1 MASTKAFLLYP
12 LLLMPLIANLVV
24 ASPKVDE
31 DSKMNTLKISRVEA
45 VKVVVEQEGSVG
57 RKIKGVEY
65 LPLNFTVAVDDSWE
79 GDEVEVFWETNA
91 VYAKSLD
98 ELGQRVVFARD
109 GQTNQTVNL
118 EASLIGVYTL
128 RFYTLIEGEKVWVS
142 EEKEL
147 VIMRANVA
155 AVKIITFM
163 VFILIGCALCF
174 MGLEL
179 DLTIVWNCVK
189 KPIGPAIGLFCQFI
203 IMPCNAYF
211 LGWLFLE
218 TSYERLGLLLLGSS
232 PGGANSNFWTAM
244 FHGDVNLSCTMT
256 FLSTLGSFAFTSLWV
271 YLLGRPMIGKDIPI
285 PYMNIAVSLVSFTV
299 PLLLGIAF
307 KRKWPKKALALSKRV
322 SRPFFFVVLIILPA
336 TGTWFN
342 QHFFYLCS
350 WRHLVSGVA
359 LGFLGYI
366 LGAVFATIARQS
378 RAQVI
383 AISLETAIQNAAI
396 GFVVLN
402 LTFESPYSDMGVIP
416 VLSFLFFS
424 TGPIMFVVYAIY
436 LLTQKIRQRMG
447 FSEVPQKELDGGHP
461 EEQPVQEKKMEN
473 GEA

>member
-1 MASTKAFLLYP
+1 
-12 LLLMPLIANLVV
+12 VV
-24 ASPKVDE
+24 ASPKVDQ
-31 DSKMNTLKISRVEA
+31 DSKVNTLEVSRVEA
-45 VKVVVEQEGSVG
+45 VRVTVVQDGSES

-65 LPLNFTVAVDDSWE
+65 QPLNFTVAIDDSWN

-91 VYAKSLD
+91 VYVKSLD
-98 ELGQRVVFARD
+98 QLGQRVVFARD
-109 GQTNQTVNL
+109 GETNQTVNL

-128 RFYTLIEGEKVWVS
+128 RFYTLVEGEKVWAS

-147 VIMRANVA
+147 VITRADLQSK
-155 AVKIITFM
+155 KIMTIM
-163 VFILIGCALCF
+163 VFTLVGCALCF
-174 MGLEL
+174 MGLEI
-179 DLTIVWNCVK
+179 DLAVVWTCIK
-189 KPIGPAIGLFCQFI
+189 RPIGPAIGLFCQFI

-285 PYMNIAVSLVSFTV
+285 PYMNLTMSLVSFTV
-299 PLLLGIAF
+299 PLLLGVAF
-307 KRKWPKKALALSKRV
+307 KRKWPKKALVLSKRV
-322 SRPFFFVVLIILPA
+322 SRPFFFVVLIILP
-336 TGTWFN
+336 TVGSWFSL
-342 QHFFYLCS
+342 HFFYLCS

-359 LGFLGYI
+359 LGLLGYI
-366 LGAVFATIARQS
+366 LGAVLATIARQS

-402 LTFESPYSDMGVIP
+402 LTFESPYSDMGLIP
-416 VLSFLFFS
+416 VLSFIFFS
-424 TGPIMFVVYAIY
+424 TGPIMFVVYAAY

-447 FSEVPQKELDGGHP
+447 FTEVPQKEGDPGLP
-461 EEQPVQEKKMEN
+461 EEPVGEKRLEN
-473 GEA
+473 GEH

>member
-1 MASTKAFLLYP
+1 MSSLLT
-12 LLLMPLIANLVV
+12 LLLFLSQVMI
-24 ASPKVDE
+24 ASPKVDQG
-31 DSKMNTLKISRVEA
+31 SKLNLLDGSTIEA
-45 VKVVVEQEGSVG
+45 VRVSVDQEGSEG

-65 LPLNFTVAVDDSWE
+65 QPLNFTVTIDDSWE
-79 GDEVEVFWETNA
+79 GDEVEVFWETSS
-91 VYAKSLD
+91 VYTKSLD
-98 ELGQRVVFARD
+98 ELGQRIVFARD
-109 GQTNQTVNL
+109 GLQNQTVNL

-128 RFYTLIEGEKVWVS
+128 RFYTLVDEEKVWAS
-142 EEKEL
+142 EEMEL
-147 VIMRANVA
+147 VITRANLA
-155 AVKIITFM
+155 TKKIITIM
-163 VFILIGCALCF
+163 VFVLVGSALCF
-174 MGLEL
+174 MGLEI
-179 DLTIVWNCVK
+179 DMGIVWACIK
-189 KPIGPAIGLFCQFI
+189 RPIGPAIGLFCQFI

-285 PYMNIAVSLVSFTV
+285 PYMNIAMSLVSFTV
-299 PLLLGIAF
+299 PLLLGVAF
-307 KRKWPKKALALSKRV
+307 KRKWPKKALVLSKKV
-322 SRPFFFVVLIILPA
+322 SRPFFFVVLIILPCTA
-336 TGTWFN
+336 TWFN
-342 QHFFYLCS
+342 LHFFYLCS

-359 LGFLGYI
+359 LGFLGYV
-366 LGAVFATIARQS
+366 LGAVFATLVRQS

-396 GFVVLN
+396 GYVVLN

-424 TGPIMFVVYAIY
+424 TGPIMFVVYAAY
-436 LLTQKIRQRMG
+436 MVTQKIRQRLG
-447 FSEVPQKELDGGHP
+447 FSEVPQKEVEANP
-461 EEQPVQEKKMEN
+461 EGPPLEN
-473 GEA
+473 GEH

>member
-1 MASTKAFLLYP
+1 M
-12 LLLMPLIANLVV
+12 
-24 ASPKVDE
+24 
-31 DSKMNTLKISRVEA
+31 
-45 VKVVVEQEGSVG
+45 
-57 RKIKGVEY
+57 EY
-65 LPLNFTVAVDDSWE
+65 APVNFTVAIDDSWD

-91 VYAKSLD
+91 VYVESLD

-109 GQTNQTVNL
+109 GPMNQTVNL

-128 RFYTLIEGEKVWVS
+128 RFYTLADGEEKVWAS
-142 EEKEL
+142 DEMEL
-147 VIMRANVA
+147 VITRSNLTGK
-155 AVKIITFM
+155 KIITIM
-163 VFILIGCALCF
+163 VFALIGCALCF
-174 MGLEL
+174 MGLEI
-179 DLTIVWNCVK
+179 DLAVVLTCIK
-189 KPIGPAIGLFCQFI
+189 RPIGPAIGLFCQFI
-203 IMPCNAYF
+203 IMPCNAYL

-218 TSYERLGLLLLGSS
+218 TKYERLGLLLLGSS

-285 PYMNIAVSLVSFTV
+285 PYMNIATSLVSFTV
-299 PLLLGIAF
+299 PLLLGVAF
-307 KRKWPKKALALSKRV
+307 KRKWPKKALMLSKKV
-322 SRPFFFVVLIILPA
+322 SRPFFFVVLIILPC

-342 QHFFYLCS
+342 LHFFYLCS

-359 LGFLGYI
+359 LGLLGYI

-436 LLTQKIRQRMG
+436 LLTQKIRQKMG
-447 FSEVPQKELDGGHP
+447 FSEVPQKEVEDEAG
-461 EEQPVQEKKMEN
+461 VEKKMEN
-473 GEA
+473 GGN